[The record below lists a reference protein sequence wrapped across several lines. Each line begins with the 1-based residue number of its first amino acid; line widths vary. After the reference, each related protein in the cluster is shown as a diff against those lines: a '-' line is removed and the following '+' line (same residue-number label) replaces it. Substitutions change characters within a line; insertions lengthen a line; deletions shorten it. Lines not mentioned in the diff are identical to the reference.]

1 MESIKRYFGFLEA
14 SQHSGQVA
22 PQIDFKDTAVAA
34 QSVPDM
40 NKVEFQSLIS
50 FISEQISEV
59 GAQQEKC
66 FNDWMRST
74 ALLAERTRMMT
85 VGAAELI
92 AEAAR
97 RDADLRDASS
107 ALRLAEA
114 SVIKYEAELSELRPA
129 RAQLEDER
137 RRLASGLEEA
147 VTSNRSLKETLANL
161 KEAMQEQ
168 ADKAIAAEIQL
179 RRCLED
185 RASLVSAVAEAER
198 ARHAKTVENGQLK
211 SEQLAGVANI
221 QRLEQDLDRI
231 GAKLSSEIAAHES
244 SRSSVRTL
252 TEELQRMKQQ
262 NDDLT
267 ERLAVTERAMALEA
281 NAQSS
286 EISQQALKIVGLK
299 SNASFLER
307 QRDKYREDF
316 QMALERI
323 GVLELSN
330 ADLLKKVS
338 SRQSESDQNI
348 LVFPPILYDAGGAP
362 VRGVASHQ

>member
-1 MESIKRYFGFLEA
+1 MDTIKRYFGFVEA
-14 SQHSGQVA
+14 SQYSGQVA
-22 PQIDFKDTAVAA
+22 PQIDIKNNVVAA
-34 QSVPDM
+34 RSVPDM
-40 NKVEFQSLIS
+40 NSVELQSLIG

-59 GAQQEKC
+59 GAQQEKS

-74 ALLAERTRMMT
+74 ALLAERTRIMT
-85 VGAAELI
+85 VGAAGLI

-107 ALRLAEA
+107 ALSLAEA

-137 RRLASGLEEA
+137 RRLASELEEA
-147 VTSNRSLKETLANL
+147 VAANSSLKETSANL
-161 KEAMQEQ
+161 EEAMQEQ
-168 ADKAIAAEIQL
+168 TDRAIAAEIQL
-179 RRCLED
+179 RRCLEE
-185 RASLVSAVAEAER
+185 RASLVSAVSEAER
-198 ARHAKTVENGQLK
+198 TRHAKTVENGQLK

-244 SRSSVRTL
+244 TRSSVRTV

-262 NDDLT
+262 TDDLI
-267 ERLAVTERAMALEA
+267 ERLAVTERAKALEA
-281 NAQSS
+281 NAQAT
-286 EISQQALKIVGLK
+286 EISQQSLKIVGLK

-323 GVLELSN
+323 GALELSN

-338 SRQSESDQNI
+338 SRESESDQNI
-348 LVFPPILYDAGGAP
+348 LVFPPILHDPHRNIAG
-362 VRGVASHQ
+362 

>member
-1 MESIKRYFGFLEA
+1 
-14 SQHSGQVA
+14 
-22 PQIDFKDTAVAA
+22 
-34 QSVPDM
+34 
-40 NKVEFQSLIS
+40 
-50 FISEQISEV
+50 
-59 GAQQEKC
+59 
-66 FNDWMRST
+66 
-74 ALLAERTRMMT
+74 LLAERTRIMT

-137 RRLASGLEEA
+137 RRLTSELNKA
-147 VTSNRSLKETLANL
+147 VAENSSLKETSANRE
-161 KEAMQEQ
+161 KAMQEQ
-168 ADKAIAAEIQL
+168 TDKAIAAEIQL
-179 RRCLED
+179 RRYLEE
-185 RASLVSAVAEAER
+185 RAGLVSAVSEAER

-211 SEQLAGVANI
+211 SEQLAAVANI

-244 SRSSVRTL
+244 TRSSLRTV

-262 NDDLT
+262 TGDLI
-267 ERLAVTERAMALEA
+267 ELLAVTERAKAVEA
-281 NAQSS
+281 NAQAT

-323 GVLELSN
+323 GFLELSN
-330 ADLLKKVS
+330 ADLLKKLS
-338 SRQSESDQNI
+338 SREPDSDPNI
-348 LVFPPILYDAGGAP
+348 LVFPPILQDPHRNIAG
-362 VRGVASHQ
+362 